1 MGKASGTSQT
11 WVKIVQVSDAAR
23 YFTDLNLSFLIRR
36 ADNSYKLSAPNP
48 SIMLEHSYSRYSAWD
63 TDGAQ

>member
-36 ADNSYKLSAPNP
+36 ADNSYKLSPNP